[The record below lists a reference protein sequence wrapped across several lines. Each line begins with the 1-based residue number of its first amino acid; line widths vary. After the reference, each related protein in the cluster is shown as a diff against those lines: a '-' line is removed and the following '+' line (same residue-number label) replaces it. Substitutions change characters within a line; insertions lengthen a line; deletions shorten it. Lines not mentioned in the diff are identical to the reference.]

1 MFMFKKSL
9 DMPAK
14 GEALP
19 GRPNPIP
26 TASRISS
33 TAIRS
38 RGRIRQG

>member
-14 GEALP
+14 AEALP

-26 TASRISS
+26 HREASISS
-33 TAIRS
+33 TAIR
-38 RGRIRQG
+38 